1 MENFKTKVGAIL
13 LDTRSIQRYVF
24 GCNQL
29 ITNTGASY
37 LVDAIYNEAMID
49 VLKHQEFQ
57 NLRLDWQMKDA
68 LSMQDDE
75 TVDCEI
81 AYIGG
86 GNMLVLIR
94 DDGDILDKCRK
105 IVGDWSTRILIEAP
119 GLKTGAAI
127 GYMDLTGE
135 GFQKSLDKLYEQ
147 LKENQNTIFPNVDLP
162 YTGLTLE
169 CDFSGKTADVYY
181 KKDGRLIS
189 AEVYAK
195 ILAYQNAVEYNKKL
209 YEDVLGNEYSF
220 CSELENIGYPD
231 GESYI
236 SIIHIDGNNMGVK
249 FSCCRTMFERK
260 KLSKQV
266 ATIVKDAFKEL
277 LKSIVK
283 EYDSYETFLDKKKLV
298 CDGQKRLPLRPIIIG
313 GDDVTFICPGRMG
326 IEYAKRFIEYVNRY
340 PLLDEDLRQRISEH
354 TGKAVPE
361 TMSCCAGV
369 AIVPAKYPFFRAY
382 NLAEQL
388 CGAAK
393 VKSREEEGSYMD
405 FAVLHGEMSGD
416 LQKLREQQY
425 QGVCG
430 NLHYGPYDV
439 LNEKSEIALNSL
451 LSLQKQLKSLPSSK
465 LKEMRNVLHEDLH
478 SQQIFLEHCPKA
490 SKLPN
495 DSAELWKSFNGE
507 SVTAYI
513 DAIEITDFIYPC
525 ETGVENEAKN

>member
-1 MENFKTKVGAIL
+1 MENIRIEVGAVL
-13 LDTRSIQRYVF
+13 LDTRSIQKYVF

-37 LVDAIYNEAMID
+37 LVDAIYNEAMTD
-49 VLKHQEFQ
+49 VLKNQNFN
-57 NLRLDWQMKDA
+57 NLRLDWQMKDS

-75 TVDCEI
+75 SVDCEI

-86 GNMLVLIR
+86 GNMLILIR
-94 DDGDILDKCRK
+94 DNSDVLDKCRR
-105 IVGDWSTRILIEAP
+105 IVGEWSTRILIEAP

-127 GYMDLTGE
+127 GYMDLSGE

-147 LKENQNTIFPNVDLP
+147 LKDNQNTIFPNVDLP

-181 KKDGRLIS
+181 KKDDRQIS

-209 YEDVLGNEYSF
+209 YEDVLGDEYRF
-220 CSELENIGYPD
+220 CSELEKIGYRD

-283 EYDSYETFLDKKKLV
+283 EYDAYEEFLDMKKLV
-298 CDGQKRLPLRPIIIG
+298 RDGIKYLPLRPIIIG

-340 PLLDEDLRQRISEH
+340 HLLDEDLRQRISAR

-382 NLAEQL
+382 ELAEQL

-405 FAVLHGEMSGD
+405 FAMLHGEMSGD
-416 LQKLREQQY
+416 LQQLREQQY
-425 QGVCG
+425 IGVCG

-439 LNEKSEIALNSL
+439 LNTKSERALNAL
-451 LSLQKQLKSLPSSK
+451 FGLQKQLQSLPSTK
-465 LKEMRNVLHEDLH
+465 LKEMRNVLHEGLH
-478 SQQIFLEHCPKA
+478 SQQIFLEHCPQE
-490 SKLPN
+490 SKLPSK
-495 DSAELWKSFNGE
+495 SAELWKCFNGE

-525 ETGVENEAKN
+525 ETGAENEAKN